1 MRYAETRRLIRFALL
16 CAALGVHANG
26 TVPDDPTAALL
37 PPAAKPRPTVATAPK
52 TPPADVRAQ
61 PPRPRGSERFNLVV
75 NGAPAAQ
82 VYLAMVQD
90 TPYEMLLPPDFGGSL
105 SVQLNNV
112 TVPEALAALKE
123 IYGYDY
129 RIDGN
134 RVALQPLSLQT
145 RLYQLNYL
153 NTNRRGAS
161 EIRVL
166 SGSITTN
173 DAGPSS
179 TGSASSSSGGSAT
192 TGASSAGNSGGSNAS
207 GAGNNNSSGGDGGEG
222 VSSSLETTRVT
233 TSSQADLWR
242 ELNQVLNAVIG
253 RSEGRGVTISPNTG
267 IVVVRA
273 LPSEHAQVAQFLRQA
288 EMTLARQVILEAKIV
303 EVSLNDGY
311 RQGINW
317 AAFGTLKSIDDSE
330 FSFGFLGGKM
340 GAKPLESLGGRVSG
354 RPGQSLFNNTD
365 NSLLGIVLRT
375 DNFTAAI
382 DLLEQQGSV
391 QVLSSPRIATL
402 NNQKAVLKVGTDE
415 LFLTGLR
422 VNSTTSTSSNNATV
436 VPELSLRP
444 FFSGIALDVTPQID
458 EQGTVI
464 LHVRPSVSEVTS
476 VSKRF
481 DLGDLGTYTLPLASS
496 RVSETDSVIRA
507 QDGQIVAIGGLVQES
522 QGRGEEAIPGLGKL
536 PVVGGLFRSE
546 NRSQAKRELVF
557 LLKPIVVRSPE
568 TWQKHLAASDERIE
582 GIAGPTRTIRLP

>member
-1 MRYAETRRLIRFALL
+1 MRFPMRRLIRLALL
-16 CAALGVHANG
+16 GAALGVHANG
-26 TVPDDPTAALL
+26 PVPDDPTAALL
-37 PPAAKPRPTVATAPK
+37 PPAAKTRPAPAAAPKAPTVDAR
-52 TPPADVRAQ
+52 VQ
-61 PPRPRGSERFNLVV
+61 PLRPRGSDRFNLVV

-129 RIDGN
+129 RIEGH
-134 RVALQPLSLQT
+134 RVVMQPLSLQT

-173 DAGPSS
+173 DSNGPSS
-179 TGSASSSSGGSAT
+179 TGSAGASSSGSATTGSSSGGS
-192 TGASSAGNSGGSNAS
+192 SGGNNAS
-207 GAGNNNSSGGDGGEG
+207 GAGNNNPSDGGGEG

-233 TSSQADLWR
+233 TNSQADLWR

-253 RSEGRGVTISPNTG
+253 RNDGRAVTVSPNTG

-317 AAFGTLKSIDDSE
+317 AAFGTIKSMDDSE

-365 NSLLGIVLRT
+365 NSLLGIVLRA

-382 DLLEQQGSV
+382 DLLEQQGTV

-422 VNSTTSTSSNNATV
+422 VNSTTSTNSSNATV

-522 QGRGEEAIPGLGKL
+522 QGRGEEGIPGLGKL